1 MKVTKKNLP
10 TLMLFFILGILIG
23 SFAWEILERIVIL
36 IVGNPNLSLS
46 LKNPIQLFDIYVLA
60 VSFRA
65 NPGTLLGFV
74 TSFILF
80 GKLK

>member
-1 MKVTKKNLP
+1 MKFSKRNLS
-10 TLMLFFILGILIG
+10 TLVILVILGIFIG

-36 IVGNPNLSLS
+36 VTRNPAFSISLTQ
-46 LKNPIQLFDIYVLA
+46 PVQLFDLYVLA

-74 TSFILF
+74 GSLLIF
-80 GKLK
+80 GRL